1 MKKKK
6 KSDKYTYITLKRVE
20 ETKQIKKKMSNN
32 NTNDKDKESVPLL
45 SSNGY
50 KYRNRSKN
58 STKQFQPSKRVSSF
72 NIPNNDADNNNILVS
87 DFDHV
92 DSWGMLHESDTDY
105 GYNYDL
111 ERGDRLMDSNLLN
124 KDRTPGNPDHVNAFI
139 DHTQHFL
146 KDGPPHVPNHLV
158 SLKHN
163 SNGKLLKKNKTK
175 RRKNKKR
182 EDVHDI
188 NNSRRSE
195 GDVVID
201 VDALLKHVQ
210 QNTVSGNNNNKNRNN
225 FEYSNGIHHSASLTA
240 EDDEYDST
248 SSLSSHTLS
257 ISSSEEDEYNS
268 RPTSRGSSSVT
279 SSLDDVCLVLEDEN
293 TNDNQKV
300 WPDVSVLEE
309 FSKEETERLRRQA
322 LEDAEKFHF
331 QYDETEEE
339 TDDNGVLNRNGPLYT
354 SNNNQNNTGIFFSHP
369 IVTNIDVPE
378 LGNKKVNE
386 AEQLSNNGRLRPKRV
401 APWHLMQRSSNSK
414 TKLLNGQLS
423 HSPFRNGTLPGTPLN
438 LSKIKDSN
446 FDSTMRDNFLVGR
459 NIQYPHHIISNNPEH
474 FRFAYFRM
482 DLDATVHSPT
492 ISGLLQPGQKFED
505 LFVSSIYMNSDSLN
519 QDSISNKA
527 MSPSSPKNNNLML
540 NSRHSSNV
548 NMTNTNFNLTVP
560 SQQQQQQPAHSVLNK
575 AAANVINSTSA
586 ANLTTYNSGTGS
598 GIKGKTPSVAL
609 EDVHP
614 FWLDVINPTEE
625 EMKVLSKAFGI
636 HPLTTEDIF
645 LGEVREKV
653 ESFKDYYL
661 ICFRSFDI
669 VAEKHTRRKKIKS
682 ETCDSSDD
690 SSNKSVR
697 TGSKRNNNTFSWL
710 HSLFKRNRRRSSVYS
725 SKSDYGSISHQSITR
740 KRRKS
745 ILKKREEREKFKR
758 KSGDRHKPRA
768 GELEPLNVYIIVF
781 RTGVLTFHFAPTP
794 HPINVRRRA
803 RLLKDY
809 LNVTSDWIAYALID
823 DITDAF
829 GPMIELIE
837 DEVYD
842 IEDAILKMNHS
853 GDASS
858 SSETEESED
867 SDESIT
873 YLDDENN
880 DSSDAS
886 NTSHHIFNRG
896 SSSNR
901 GRRRKSIFSRHTT
914 GTQSSTTSIS
924 TKNSSFKSN
933 STRSTRSSSSISTFN
948 ANLIGWKKKG
958 DMLRRIGDCRK
969 RVMSILRLLGAKAD
983 VIKGFAKRYNGQWD
997 LVPQTEIGMYLDDI
1011 QDHIIT
1017 MVSSLNH
1024 YEKLLSRSH
1033 SNYLAQINIDM
1044 TKVNND
1050 MNDVLGKITIL
1061 GTIVLPMNV
1070 ITGLWGMNV
1079 IVPGQFNESLT
1090 WFFSILLCMI
1100 ILAYGAFMYTK
1111 RRFGF

>member
-1 MKKKK
+1 MSNH
-6 KSDKYTYITLKRVE
+6 SDKG
-20 ETKQIKKKMSNN
+20 
-32 NTNDKDKESVPLL
+32 KESVPLL
-45 SSNGY
+45 SSNTY

-58 STKQFQPSKRVSSF
+58 SNKQFYPNKRVSYS
-72 NIPNNDADNNNILVS
+72 NISGTNNNTLLAS

-92 DSWGMLHESDTDY
+92 DSWGMLHESDTDF
-105 GYNYDL
+105 GYHYDL
-111 ERGDRLMDSNLLN
+111 ERGDRLMDSSLLN
-124 KDRTPGNPDHVNAFI
+124 DDQVQKNTDHPNAFI
-139 DHTQHFL
+139 DHTNPTSKGQ
-146 KDGPPHVPNHLV
+146 PPLVPNHLV
-158 SLKHN
+158 SYKYN
-163 SNGKLLKKNKTK
+163 SSGKTSKKNKSI
-175 RRKNKKR
+175 RGKNKKK
-182 EDVHDI
+182 DI
-188 NNSRRSE
+188 YDTDNSKRKPE

-201 VDALLKHVQ
+201 VDALLQHVQ
-210 QNTVSGNNNNKNRNN
+210 QQKTATENSNNNN
-225 FEYSNGIHHSASLTA
+225 YSNVTHPSTLLTA

-248 SSLSSHTLS
+248 SSLSSYTS
-257 ISSSEEDEYNS
+257 SVSSSEEDEYNS
-268 RPTSRGSSSVT
+268 RPSSRGSSSSN
-279 SSLDDVCLVLEDEN
+279 SSLDDVCLVLEDEA
-293 TNDNQKV
+293 TNDNQKI

-322 LEDAEKFHF
+322 LEDAERFHF
-331 QYDETEEE
+331 RYDETEEE
-339 TDDNGVLNRNGPLYT
+339 TDDNGVFNGNRSENMTLNNNRNKKG
-354 SNNNQNNTGIFFSHP
+354 GIFFSHP

-386 AEQLSNNGRLRPKRV
+386 TEHLSKNGRLRPKKV
-401 APWHLMQRSSNSK
+401 APWHLMQRPSNSK
-414 TKLLNGQLS
+414 TTLLNGQLP
-423 HSPFRNGTLPGTPLN
+423 HSPVGNTIIPGTPLN
-438 LSKIKDSN
+438 LSKLNDSN
-446 FDSTMRDNFLVGR
+446 FNSTMRDNFLVGR

-492 ISGLLQPGQKFED
+492 ISGLLQPGQQFED
-505 LFVSSIYMNSDSLN
+505 LFVSSIYMNSDNLN
-519 QDSISNKA
+519 QDTISTKVT
-527 MSPSSPKNNNLML
+527 SPSSPQNNNLML
-540 NSRHSSNV
+540 NSHHSSNA
-548 NMTNTNFNLTVP
+548 NIANTNPNSTLP
-560 SQQQQQQPAHSVLNK
+560 SQPQLQTQTQPVHSALNK
-575 AAANVINSTSA
+575 TTTNITTSNSGT
-586 ANLTTYNSGTGS
+586 NLTTYTSGTGS
-598 GIKGKTPSVAL
+598 GIKGKTPSIAS
-609 EDVHP
+609 ENIHP

-653 ESFKDYYL
+653 ELFKDYYL

-669 VAEKHTRRKKIKS
+669 VAEKHTRRKKFKA
-682 ETCDSSDD
+682 EAFDSSDD
-690 SSNKSVR
+690 SSDKSLHA
-697 TGSKRNNNTFSWL
+697 GSKRNNNNNNNMSWF
-710 HSLFKRNRRRSSVYS
+710 HSLFKRHRRRSSIYS
-725 SKSDYGSISHQSITR
+725 SKSDYGSVSHASITR
-740 KRRKS
+740 KRRQS

-823 DITDAF
+823 HITDAF

-853 GDASS
+853 GDTSS
-858 SSETEESED
+858 SSDTSDSSD
-867 SDESIT
+867 SDDNIT
-873 YLDDENN
+873 YLDNEND

-886 NTSHHIFNRG
+886 RHLFNRR
-896 SSSNR
+896 SPP
-901 GRRRKSIFSRHTT
+901 RRRKSVLSRHTT
-914 GTQSSTTSIS
+914 GTLSSATSR
-924 TKNSSFKSN
+924 SSKSSN
-933 STRSTRSSSSISTFN
+933 FRSVSTRSTRSSRSSSSISTFN
-948 ANLIGWKKKG
+948 ANIIGWKKKG

-997 LVPQTEIGMYLDDI
+997 PVPQTEIGMYLDDI

-1100 ILAYGAFMYTK
+1100 ILAYGAFIYTK